1 MGVTSNLSSMV
12 DSAFL
17 SLRCGLRTQLRT
29 ACFVSAGWLFSL
41 SFKVDENK
49 MLFCYRMVKERL
61 GLPKDQTIVFNV
73 HRFAGVWL
81 LLSLTSSNIN
91 REEKVK
97 GGTDRKN
104 MNKLT
109 V

>member
-1 MGVTSNLSSMV
+1 
-12 DSAFL
+12 
-17 SLRCGLRTQLRT
+17 
-29 ACFVSAGWLFSL
+29 
-41 SFKVDENK
+41 
-49 MLFCYRMVKERL
+49 MVKERL

-73 HRFAGVWL
+73 HRFSGVWL
-81 LLSLTSSNIN
+81 RLSLTSLIN

>member
-1 MGVTSNLSSMV
+1 MLPSVKSYFGKMSSSN
-12 DSAFL
+12 F
-17 SLRCGLRTQLRT
+17 R
-29 ACFVSAGWLFSL
+29 
-41 SFKVDENK
+41 
-49 MLFCYRMVKERL
+49 RMVKERL

>member
-1 MGVTSNLSSMV
+1 
-12 DSAFL
+12 
-17 SLRCGLRTQLRT
+17 
-29 ACFVSAGWLFSL
+29 
-41 SFKVDENK
+41 
-49 MLFCYRMVKERL
+49 MVKERL

>member
-1 MGVTSNLSSMV
+1 MASDLSSIV

-17 SLRCGLRTQLRT
+17 SLRCGLRTQPRT
-29 ACFVSAGWLFSL
+29 VCFVSAGWLFSL

-49 MLFCYRMVKERL
+49 MLFRYRMVKERL

-73 HRFAGVWL
+73 HRFAGIWL
-81 LLSLTSSNIN
+81 WLSLTFLIY

-109 V
+109 A

>member
-1 MGVTSNLSSMV
+1 MASDLSSIV

-17 SLRCGLRTQLRT
+17 SLRCGLRTQPRT
-29 ACFVSAGWLFSL
+29 VCFVSAGWLFSL

-91 REEKVK
+91 GEERVK